1 MSQPV
6 QQPTHHCATCGEPVD
21 PLRAARVR
29 FIAEQFCYFC
39 SGECA
44 EEFPAESFETRQEV
58 TPRTPV
64 TGASGEPEAHSRPS
78 ENQQPLAAAEANDGE
93 LNLGT
98 TGSFVV
104 RTGEGPAQAP
114 LSSAGS
120 RGVETLEPRASLEPT
135 RLGFFRFGLTQEQA
149 RLLWLRAAVTTSL
162 LSLILLLAVEAPLT
176 LFTRGALAGLG
187 GLLFVAASWSS
198 YRQQRDPHALLDAAV
213 VSFALGMTVFVLAAS
228 DPTAPSWVAF
238 LATTIGAL
246 GSIVLLLE
254 RHGQR
259 VEREREANRAQM
271 DRTALRI
278 RGDQS
283 SPVPISDLRPGE
295 DIVIHAGETVV
306 ADVTVVAGRA
316 EVFAWLGGSVIRTVY
331 PGDFVYAGAKLASGQ
346 LRATV
351 RWTGLDRHWLRLTN
365 DPARRA
371 DRHAPSVLL
380 ARKLSYRGA
389 ALAGALAVVA
399 GVVQH
404 LPPSILL
411 LQGLAAVSALLNP
424 AIRRLPAL
432 VAAGTALE
440 TLRHGIVLR
449 SAEVM
454 EAAGRVWLAVFCA
467 RGTLLL
473 GEPELSTLEPLGSL
487 DSKQVLSLVA
497 GAEQAAEHPIAVAV
511 LRAARA
517 RGVVPDA
524 VRSPRALAGLG
535 VTAVAANGKPL
546 VVGSRALMLQQRISV
561 ARAEERITE
570 LEATGRTV
578 LLVALGNHL
587 VGILAFQDGLRAG
600 ARAAV
605 QHLLDVGIEPVLLSG
620 DGRETCES
628 LGRTLDI
635 DHVRPEVLPTERG
648 AEVER
653 LCSGGATVAVVGR
666 SPVDEIALASAT
678 VSIALPSPGSQS
690 SNFDIELAS
699 DEVQKAAVALRLL
712 HRYRRHSQQALA
724 LVLGG
729 GTASALAVLSLS
741 APPAL
746 IPVLYLGWTAVGA
759 ALISGKAGSA
769 RRNA

>member
-6 QQPTHHCATCGEPVD
+6 QQSTHHCATCGAPVD

-39 SGECA
+39 SGHCA
-44 EEFPAESFETRQEV
+44 EEFPAESFETRQEI
-58 TPRTPV
+58 TPRTPSAA
-64 TGASGEPEAHSRPS
+64 TTTATEPLPSAAESQLQALSKQSETTPSQGSSESFFEASGEQREESPS
-78 ENQQPLAAAEANDGE
+78 V
-93 LNLGT
+93 T
-98 TGSFVV
+98 S
-104 RTGEGPAQAP
+104 AP
-114 LSSAGS
+114 NAPTNEPSAGAT
-120 RGVETLEPRASLEPT
+120 RP
-135 RLGFFRFGLTQEQA
+135 RLGWRRLGLDFEQT
-149 RLLWLRAAVTTSL
+149 RSLWLRVAITASL

-176 LFTRGALAGLG
+176 LVTRGALAILG
-187 GLLFVAASWSS
+187 GLALVAACWND
-198 YRQQRDPHALLDAAV
+198 YRRHREPHALLDV
-213 VSFALGMTVFVLAAS
+213 VVVCVALGMTAAALIGN
-228 DPTAPSWVAF
+228 APETSAWVAF
-238 LATTIGAL
+238 LATL
-246 GSIVLLLE
+246 VGSLAAIVSLLE
-254 RHGQR
+254 RHAR
-259 VEREREANRAQM
+259 PVAREREANRTQM
-271 DRTALRI
+271 DRMALRI
-278 RGDQS
+278 RGEQTT
-283 SPVPISDLRPGE
+283 PVPIDELRPGE

-331 PGDFVYAGAKLASGQ
+331 PGDFIYAGAKLASGQ

-351 RWTGLDRHWLRLTN
+351 RWNGLDRHWQRLTH

-371 DRHAPSVLL
+371 DRHAPGVLL
-380 ARKLSYRGA
+380 ARRLSYRGA
-389 ALAGALAVVA
+389 AVAGALAAVA

-404 LPPSILL
+404 LPSALVM

-424 AIRRLPAL
+424 ALRRLPAL
-432 VAAGTALE
+432 IAARTALE
-440 TLRHGIVLR
+440 ALRHGIVLR

-454 EAAGRVWLAVFCA
+454 EAAGRVSVAVFCA

-487 DSKQVLSLVA
+487 DAKQVLALVS
-497 GAEQAAEHPIAVAV
+497 GAEQSADHPIAVAV
-511 LRAARA
+511 MRAARA

-524 VRSPRALAGLG
+524 VRSPRALSGLG

-587 VGILAFQDGLRAG
+587 VGILGFQDGLRAG

-620 DGRETCES
+620 DGRETCEA
-628 LGRTLDI
+628 LGRSLDI
-635 DHVRPEVLPTERG
+635 DHVRPEVLPTDRG
-648 AEVER
+648 AEIER
-653 LCSGGATVAVVGR
+653 LRSGGATVAVVGR
-666 SPVDEIALASAT
+666 SPVDEIALASAS

-690 SNFDIELAS
+690 SNFDVELAS

-712 HRYRRHSQQALA
+712 HRYRRHSHQALA
-724 LVLGG
+724 LLLGG

-741 APPAL
+741 APVAL
-746 IPVLYLGWTAVGA
+746 IPLLYLGWTALAV
-759 ALISGKAGSA
+759 ALISGRAGST
-769 RRNA
+769 RRRA